1 MAGSFLYIIPHM
13 EESSLLTTARA
24 RLEESLLAKGLR
36 RSSERFAILDEV
48 YSRDDHFDA
57 EDLYQSMQQKSY
69 PVSRATV
76 YNTLEVLVDCGLVQR
91 HQFGDEDNVKSR
103 YEKSLGRQ
111 QHAHLVCTVCHR
123 VKEFCDPRLHLI
135 KTNVSNSLHFQVASH
150 SLVFY
155 GQCTDDTCETRP
167 GTNPI
172 AE

>member
-1 MAGSFLYIIPHM
+1 MDDPH
-13 EESSLLTTARA
+13 SLLATARA
-24 RLEESLLAKGLR
+24 KLEASLLAKGLR

-48 YSRDDHFDA
+48 YSRNDHFDA
-57 EDLYQSMQQKSY
+57 EDLFQAMQQKSY

-76 YNTLEVLVDCGLVQR
+76 YNTLDVLVDCGLVQR

-135 KTNVSNSLHFQVASH
+135 KTNVGHSLHFQVESH

-155 GQCTDDTCETRP
+155 GQCTDAACETKP
-167 GTNPI
+167 SDG
-172 AE
+172 AEAD

>member
-1 MAGSFLYIIPHM
+1 MENPH
-13 EESSLLTTARA
+13 SLLATARV
-24 RLEESLLAKGLR
+24 RLEKSLLAKGLR

-57 EDLYQSMQQKSY
+57 EDLYQAMQQKSY

-76 YNTLEVLVDCGLVQR
+76 YNTLEVLVECGLVQR

-103 YEKSLGRQ
+103 FEKSLGRQ
-111 QHAHLVCTVCHR
+111 QHAHMVCTVCHR

-135 KTNVSNSLHFQVASH
+135 QTNVSHALQFRVESH

-155 GQCTDDTCETRP
+155 GQCTDDDCATKP
-167 GTNPI
+167 NPLP
-172 AE
+172 ADK

>member
-1 MAGSFLYIIPHM
+1 MD
-13 EESSLLTTARA
+13 ESQSLLATARA

-48 YSRDDHFDA
+48 YSRNDHFDA
-57 EDLYQSMQQKSY
+57 EDLYEAMQQKSY

-76 YNTLEVLVDCGLVQR
+76 YNTLELLVECGLVQR

-135 KTNVSNSLHFQVASH
+135 KTNVSNSLQFQVESH

-155 GQCTDDTCETRP
+155 GQCTDNDCETK
-167 GTNPI
+167 PI
-172 AE
+172 DSHVRE

>member
-1 MAGSFLYIIPHM
+1 MQ
-13 EESSLLTTARA
+13 ESNLLLATARVK
-24 RLEESLLAKGLR
+24 LEESLLAKGLR

-48 YSRDDHFDA
+48 YSRNDHFDA
-57 EDLYQSMQQKSY
+57 EELYQAMHQKAY

-76 YNTLEVLVDCGLVQR
+76 YNTLDVLIDCGLVRR
-91 HQFGDEDNVKSR
+91 HHFGEEDNSKSR

-111 QHAHLVCTVCHR
+111 QHAHMVCTVCHR

-135 KTNVSNSLHFQVASH
+135 KTNVSTTLQFQVESH

-167 GTNPI
+167 SH
-172 AE
+172 E